1 MREQEDTV
9 VRLRSRHCPACG
21 APTVNLP
28 LFTKR
33 RRESVTCTNCGVKL
47 ERVLPG
53 VPYYTLS
60 FVVAIMVEIA
70 VLPLLFLFFARQ
82 WSWFAVVIGAAVAIN
97 LAVSAF
103 LNARTRVEFVDPA
116 DGRRDLPGRWY
127 PK

>member
-1 MREQEDTV
+1 V
-9 VRLRSRHCPACG
+9 H
-21 APTVNLP
+21 LP
-28 LFTKR
+28 LFAR
-33 RRESVTCTNCGVKL
+33 RRRDPVTCTNCGVKL

-60 FVVAIMVEIA
+60 FIVAILIEIA
-70 VLPLLFLFFARQ
+70 MVPVLFLIFARQ
-82 WSWFAVVIGAAVAIN
+82 WSWIAVVIAAAVAIN
-97 LAVSAF
+97 LAASAF